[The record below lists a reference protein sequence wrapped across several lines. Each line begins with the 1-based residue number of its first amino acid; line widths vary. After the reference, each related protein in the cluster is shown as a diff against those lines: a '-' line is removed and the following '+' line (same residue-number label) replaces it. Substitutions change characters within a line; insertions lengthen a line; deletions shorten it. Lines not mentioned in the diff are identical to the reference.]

1 MDAYFKNR
9 RVWITGASSGL
20 GEALARAL
28 AAEGASLILSA
39 RNQPA
44 LERVAAQCREA
55 GSREVIVH
63 ALDLADTN
71 AIGAS
76 AAKLLEQVGKVDVL
90 INNGGISQRDY
101 ALQTSLEVDEKLM
114 RVNYLGTVALT
125 KAVLPHMLLHELGH
139 IVTISSVV
147 GKFGSPLRSSY
158 SASKHA
164 LHGFFDSLR
173 AELGDSPVR
182 ITLICPGYIRTDISK
197 NALTGDGTP
206 QGTMDQATDKGM
218 APEVFARKALKAIK
232 DGREEAL
239 IGGGKELLAVWMK
252 RFFPGI
258 LSSILR
264 KAKVT

>member
-1 MDAYFKNR
+1 MDAYFTNR

-20 GEALARAL
+20 GEALALAL
-28 AAEGASLILSA
+28 AAQGAALILSA
-39 RNQPA
+39 RNQQA
-44 LERVAAQCREA
+44 LERVATQCRAA
-55 GSREVIVH
+55 GCREVTVH
-63 ALDLADTN
+63 PLDLADTD
-71 AIGAS
+71 AIGDS
-76 AAKLLEQVGKVDVL
+76 ARRLLERVGKVDVL

-101 ALQTSLEVDEKLM
+101 ALQTSLQVDDKIM
-114 RVNYLGTVALT
+114 RVNYLGTIALT
-125 KAVLPHMLLHELGH
+125 KAVLPHMLMHELGH

-158 SASKHA
+158 AASKHA

-173 AELGDSPVR
+173 AELGETPVR

-218 APEVFARKALKAIK
+218 APELFARKTLKAIR
-232 DGREEAL
+232 DGKEEAV

-264 KAKVT
+264 RAKVT